1 MMGSRLQQRPLA
13 PPLQLTLGTPTPNVP
28 LQGMVGPRLRRLELA
43 AGSGGCEL
51 QERGTAFLWQLRG
64 LTSLDLESCLGG
76 WVGMRVVWLVS
87 WAGVCWFK
95 ASV

>member
-1 MMGSRLQQRPLA
+1 
-13 PPLQLTLGTPTPNVP
+13 
-28 LQGMVGPRLRRLELA
+28 MVGTRLRRLELA
-43 AGSGGCEL
+43 AGSSGCEL

-76 WVGMRVVWLVS
+76 WVGMRVVWLGVM
-87 WAGVCWFK
+87 GGCVCWLK